1 MSGSVKLTQK
11 MLNVWLES
19 AWRDGYTKG
28 VSGED
33 GLPDFMALDPRGP
46 DDGKKLSAKEAESA
60 EYNTCKCAARMFR
73 EGCGVQC
80 TRKPFE
86 GGLLCKTH
94 QNKLDGQGSEFDLPF
109 GWFNKERPTHHLD
122 EKDHGK
128 SIAWSDTK
136 KVRSES
142 KKRVPAKEMREKL
155 TEMGISIDGLKGKAL
170 TLRYNDVMDSKDSDT
185 GSDTGSESPEDSTEI
200 PSSSQETQAQEEE
213 QTQEQT
219 QEQEQTPSSP
229 QETHTVQEQEQAQ
242 GGGQEQERDEEF
254 KIEESVE
261 IVVNSNGSETEIHRQ
276 ELVPVDKVDKV
287 DKVEEKEDSDSED
300 PAAGTGLVK
309 SESSSVPA
317 TTAEFKKYFQ
327 DLGIST
333 EGLRGKKAFKDKYDE
348 YQKGKESSVDDG
360 EDTEDMSDDELEK
373 DTSSFVEVDY
383 EGVEY
388 LEDEDT
394 SNIYNASHQL
404 VGKWNE
410 DGDKILWSSDSFRV
424 AHDTMKD

>member
-11 MLNVWLES
+11 MLNTWLEA
-19 AWRDGYTKG
+19 AWRDGFTKG
-28 VSGED
+28 VDGED
-33 GLPDFMALDPRGP
+33 SLPDFMALDPRGP
-46 DDGKKLSAKEAESA
+46 EDGKKLSAKEAESA
-60 EYNTCKCAARMFR
+60 DFNTCKCAARMFR

-94 QNKLDGQGSEFDLPF
+94 QNKLDGQGSQFDLPF

-128 SIAWSDTK
+128 PIAWNDLKKSKSSTK
-136 KVRSES
+136 KRAT
-142 KKRVPAKEMREKL
+142 AKEMREQL

-170 TLRYNDVMDSKDSDT
+170 TLKYNEVMDSKDSSDT
-185 GSDTGSESPEDSTEI
+185 DSGSDSVSESGSDTVSDTVSEI
-200 PSSSQETQAQEEE
+200 PTQ
-213 QTQEQT
+213 
-219 QEQEQTPSSP
+219 P
-229 QETHTVQEQEQAQ
+229 QATHTVLEQSQEQAQDEEKVDSEQEQAQ
-242 GGGQEQERDEEF
+242 EQQVDEEKVDQEQEDEE
-254 KIEESVE
+254 S
-261 IVVNSNGSETEIHRQ
+261 S
-276 ELVPVDKVDKV
+276 
-287 DKVEEKEDSDSED
+287 D

-309 SESSSVPA
+309 SESSDVPA

-348 YQKGKESSVDDG
+348 YQKSKESPVDD
-360 EDTEDMSDDELEK
+360 EETEDMSDDELEK

-388 LEDEDT
+388 LEDEET

>member
-11 MLNVWLES
+11 MLNVWLEA

-28 VSGED
+28 GSGED
-33 GLPDFMALDPRGP
+33 SLPDFMALDPRGP
-46 DDGKKLSAKEAESA
+46 GDGKKLSAKEAESS
-60 EYNTCKCAARMFR
+60 EYDPCKCAARMFR

-136 KVRSES
+136 KTRSES

-155 TEMGISIDGLKGKAL
+155 TELGISIDGLKGKAL
-170 TLRYNDVMDSKDSDT
+170 TLKYNEVMDAKDTDSDT
-185 GSDTGSESPEDSTEI
+185 ESDSSENSTEI
-200 PSSSQETQAQEEE
+200 PPETPTQP
-213 QTQEQT
+213 QTAHT
-219 QEQEQTPSSP
+219 VHEQEQG
-229 QETHTVQEQEQAQ
+229 QVQDEEKK
-242 GGGQEQERDEEF
+242 DEEF

-276 ELVPVDKVDKV
+276 ELVPVDKV
-287 DKVEEKEDSDSED
+287 EEKEDSDSDSESSD

-309 SESSSVPA
+309 SEPSGIPT

-348 YQKGKESSVDDG
+348 YQKGKESAVDDG
-360 EDTEDMSDDELEK
+360 EETEDMSDDELEK

-388 LEDEDT
+388 LEDEET
-394 SNIYNASHQL
+394 SNIYNAAHQL

-410 DGDKILWSSDSFRV
+410 DGDEVIWSSDSFRV
-424 AHDTMKD
+424 AHETMKD

>member
-11 MLNVWLES
+11 MLNVWLEA

-28 VSGED
+28 GSGED
-33 GLPDFMALDPRGP
+33 SLPDFMALDPRGP
-46 DDGKKLSAKEAESA
+46 GDGKKLSAKEAESS
-60 EYNTCKCAARMFR
+60 EYDPCKCAARMFR

-136 KVRSES
+136 KTRSES

-155 TEMGISIDGLKGKAL
+155 TELGISIDGLKGKEL
-170 TLRYNDVMDSKDSDT
+170 TLKYNEVMDAKDSDT
-185 GSDTGSESPEDSTEI
+185 GSDTVSEKDESEGVTEI
-200 PSSSQETQAQEEE
+200 PSETPPA
-213 QTQEQT
+213 
-219 QEQEQTPSSP
+219 P
-229 QETHTVQEQEQAQ
+229 QETHTVHEQEQEQVQ
-242 GGGQEQERDEEF
+242 DEEKKDEEF

-276 ELVPVDKVDKV
+276 ELVPVDKV
-287 DKVEEKEDSDSED
+287 EENEESSD

-309 SESSSVPA
+309 IDSSQLVPT

-348 YQKGKESSVDDG
+348 YQKGKESAVDDG
-360 EDTEDMSDDELEK
+360 EETEDMSDDELEK

-388 LEDEDT
+388 LEDEET
-394 SNIYNASHQL
+394 SNIYNAAHQL

-410 DGDKILWSSDSFRV
+410 DGDEVIWSSDSFRV
-424 AHDTMKD
+424 AHETMKD

>member
-11 MLNVWLES
+11 MLNVWLEA

-28 VSGED
+28 GSGED
-33 GLPDFMALDPRGP
+33 SLPDFMALDPRGP
-46 DDGKKLSAKEAESA
+46 EDGKKLSAKEAAST
-60 EYNTCKCAARMFR
+60 EYNPCKCAARMFR

-109 GWFNKERPTHHLD
+109 GWVNKERPTHHLD

-136 KVRSES
+136 KIRGES

-170 TLRYNDVMDSKDSDT
+170 TLRYNEVMDSNDSDT
-185 GSDTGSESPEDSTEI
+185 GSDTGSDSPENSTENSTEI
-200 PSSSQETQAQEEE
+200 PSENPSEN
-213 QTQEQT
+213 
-219 QEQEQTPSSP
+219 PSSP
-229 QETHTVQEQEQAQ
+229 QETQEQTQTQDQEQ
-242 GGGQEQERDEEF
+242 GQEHDEEF

-276 ELVPVDKVDKV
+276 ELVPVDKVD
-287 DKVEEKEDSDSED
+287 SDSESDD

-309 SESSSVPA
+309 SGPSDIPS
-317 TTAEFKKYFQ
+317 TTAEFKKLFGE
-327 DLGIST
+327 LGISV
-333 EGLRGKKAFKDKYDE
+333 EGLRGKKAFKDKYEE
-348 YQKGKESSVDDG
+348 YQKSKDSSVDDG
-360 EDTEDMSDDELEK
+360 EDTEDMSDDELDK

-383 EGVEY
+383 DGVEY
-388 LEDEDT
+388 LEDEET
-394 SNIYNASHQL
+394 SNLYNAAHQL
-404 VGKWNE
+404 IGKWNE

>member
-11 MLNVWLES
+11 MLNAWLES
-19 AWRDGYTKG
+19 AWRDGFAKG
-28 VSGED
+28 VDGED

-46 DDGKKLSAKEAESA
+46 GDGKKLSAKEAESS
-60 EYNTCKCAARMFR
+60 EYDTCKCAARMFR

-94 QNKLDGQGSEFDLPF
+94 QKKLDGQGSEFDLPF

-136 KVRSES
+136 KTRSES
-142 KKRVPAKEMREKL
+142 KKRVPAKDMREKL

-170 TLRYNDVMDSKDSDT
+170 TLRYNEVMDSKDSDT
-185 GSDTGSESPEDSTEI
+185 CSDTGSDSSEDSTEI
-200 PSSSQETQAQEEE
+200 PSE
-213 QTQEQT
+213 
-219 QEQEQTPSSP
+219 TPSSP
-229 QETHTVQEQEQAQ
+229 QATHTVQEQEQAQ
-242 GGGQEQERDEEF
+242 EQEQVQEQGQVQDEGKDEEF

-261 IVVNSNGSETEIHRQ
+261 IVVNSNGSETEIHRH
-276 ELVPVDKVDKV
+276 ELVPVDKVEEKV
-287 DKVEEKEDSDSED
+287 DQEKEDSDSESDD

-309 SESSSVPA
+309 IESSGIPT
-317 TTAEFKKYFQ
+317 TTAEFKKYFH
-327 DLGIST
+327 DLGISV

-348 YQKGKESSVDDG
+348 YQKGKASSVDDG

-383 EGVEY
+383 DGVEY
-388 LEDEDT
+388 LEDEET
-394 SNIYNASHQL
+394 SNIYNAAHQL

-410 DGDKILWSSDSFRV
+410 DGDEVIWSSDSFRV
-424 AHDTMKD
+424 AHETMKD

>member
-1 MSGSVKLTQK
+1 MTGSVKLTQK
-11 MLNVWLES
+11 MLNTWLEA
-19 AWRDGYTKG
+19 AWRDGFTKG
-28 VSGED
+28 VDGED
-33 GLPDFMALDPRGP
+33 SLPDFMALDPRGP
-46 DDGKKLSAKEAESA
+46 DDGKKMSAKEAESA

-80 TRKPFE
+80 TRKSFE

-94 QNKLDGQGSEFDLPF
+94 QKKLDGQSSEFDLPF
-109 GWFNKERPTHHLD
+109 GWFNKERPPHHLD

-128 SIAWSDTK
+128 PIAWNDLKKSKSSTK
-136 KVRSES
+136 KRAT
-142 KKRVPAKEMREKL
+142 AKEMREQL

-170 TLRYNDVMDSKDSDT
+170 TLKYNEAMDSKDISDSESNTSGSDSVSDT
-185 GSDTGSESPEDSTEI
+185 VSETPTQPQSTHTVHEK
-200 PSSSQETQAQEEE
+200 SQV
-213 QTQEQT
+213 QEQQVDEEKVD
-219 QEQEQTPSSP
+219 QEQEN
-229 QETHTVQEQEQAQ
+229 
-242 GGGQEQERDEEF
+242 
-254 KIEESVE
+254 EES
-261 IVVNSNGSETEIHRQ
+261 S
-276 ELVPVDKVDKV
+276 
-287 DKVEEKEDSDSED
+287 D

-309 SESSSVPA
+309 TESSGIPA

-348 YQKGKESSVDDG
+348 YQKGKESGVDDG

-388 LEDEDT
+388 LEDEET

>member
-11 MLNVWLES
+11 MLNVWLEA

-28 VSGED
+28 GSGED
-33 GLPDFMALDPRGP
+33 SLPDFMALDPRGP
-46 DDGKKLSAKEAESA
+46 SDGKKLSAKEAESS
-60 EYNTCKCAARMFR
+60 EYDPCKCAARMFR

-136 KVRSES
+136 KTRSES

-155 TEMGISIDGLKGKAL
+155 TELGISIDGLKGKEL
-170 TLRYNDVMDSKDSDT
+170 TLKYNEVMDAKDTDSDT
-185 GSDTGSESPEDSTEI
+185 ESDSSENSTEI
-200 PSSSQETQAQEEE
+200 PPET
-213 QTQEQT
+213 
-219 QEQEQTPSSP
+219 PPSP
-229 QETHTVQEQEQAQ
+229 QETHTVHEQEQEQVQ
-242 GGGQEQERDEEF
+242 DEEKKDEEF

-276 ELVPVDKVDKV
+276 ELVPVDKV
-287 DKVEEKEDSDSED
+287 EENEEYPD

-309 SESSSVPA
+309 IDSSQLVPT

-348 YQKGKESSVDDG
+348 YQKGKESAVDDG
-360 EDTEDMSDDELEK
+360 EETEDMSDDELEK

-388 LEDEDT
+388 LEDEET
-394 SNIYNASHQL
+394 SNIYNAAHQL

-410 DGDKILWSSDSFRV
+410 DGDEVIWSSDSFRV
-424 AHDTMKD
+424 AHETMKD

>member
-11 MLNVWLES
+11 MLNVWLEA

-28 VSGED
+28 GSGED
-33 GLPDFMALDPRGP
+33 SLPDFMALDPRGP
-46 DDGKKLSAKEAESA
+46 GDGKKLSAKEAESS
-60 EYNTCKCAARMFR
+60 EYDPCKCAARMFR

-136 KVRSES
+136 KTRSES

-155 TEMGISIDGLKGKAL
+155 TELGISIDGLKGKEL
-170 TLRYNDVMDSKDSDT
+170 TLKYNEVMDAKDSDT
-185 GSDTGSESPEDSTEI
+185 CSESNTSDTESNISDTVSETPTQPQTAHTVHE
-200 PSSSQETQAQEEE
+200 QEKD
-213 QTQEQT
+213 
-219 QEQEQTPSSP
+219 QEQEQ
-229 QETHTVQEQEQAQ
+229 VQDEEKK
-242 GGGQEQERDEEF
+242 DEEF

-276 ELVPVDKVDKV
+276 ELVPVDKV
-287 DKVEEKEDSDSED
+287 EENEESDD

-309 SESSSVPA
+309 IQSSQLVPT
-317 TTAEFKKYFQ
+317 TTAEFKKLFQ
-327 DLGIST
+327 ELGITT
-333 EGLRGKKAFKDKYDE
+333 EGLRGKGAYKQRYDQ
-348 YQKGKESSVDDG
+348 YLKEQQNDG
-360 EDTEDMSDDELEK
+360 DETEDMSDEEDELEK
-373 DTSSFVEVDY
+373 DETNYVEVDF
-383 EGVEY
+383 EGIEY

-394 SNIYNASHQL
+394 SNIYNTSHVL

-410 DGDKILWSSDSFRV
+410 DGDDIIWVSDS
-424 AHDTMKD
+424 AKADHDSKKD

>member
-11 MLNVWLES
+11 MLNVWLEA

-28 VSGED
+28 GSGED
-33 GLPDFMALDPRGP
+33 SLPDFMSLDPRGP
-46 DDGKKLSAKEAESA
+46 GDGKKLSAKEAESS
-60 EYNTCKCAARMFR
+60 EYDPCKCAARMFR

-136 KVRSES
+136 KTRSES

-155 TEMGISIDGLKGKAL
+155 TELGISIDGLKGKEL
-170 TLRYNDVMDSKDSDT
+170 TLKYNEVMDAKDSDT
-185 GSDTGSESPEDSTEI
+185 GSDTVSEKDESEVVTEI
-200 PSSSQETQAQEEE
+200 PSET
-213 QTQEQT
+213 
-219 QEQEQTPSSP
+219 PPSP
-229 QETHTVQEQEQAQ
+229 QETHTVHEQEQEQVQ
-242 GGGQEQERDEEF
+242 DEEF

>member
-11 MLNVWLES
+11 MLNVWLEA

-28 VSGED
+28 GSGED
-33 GLPDFMALDPRGP
+33 SLPDFMALDPRGP
-46 DDGKKLSAKEAESA
+46 EDGKKLSAKEAESA

-94 QNKLDGQGSEFDLPF
+94 KNKLDGQGSEFDLPF

-128 SIAWSDTK
+128 PIAWNDLKKSKSSTK
-136 KVRSES
+136 KRAT
-142 KKRVPAKEMREKL
+142 AKEMREQL
-155 TEMGISIDGLKGKAL
+155 TEMGISIDGLKGKGL
-170 TLRYNDVMDSKDSDT
+170 TLKYNEVMDSKDSSDSESNT
-185 GSDTGSESPEDSTEI
+185 SDSGSDSVSDTVSDTVSETPTQPQTAHTVHE
-200 PSSSQETQAQEEE
+200 QAQEQAQGE
-213 QTQEQT
+213 
-219 QEQEQTPSSP
+219 
-229 QETHTVQEQEQAQ
+229 VQEQEQVQ
-242 GGGQEQERDEEF
+242 GEDF
-254 KIEESVE
+254 KIVESVE

-276 ELVPVDKVDKV
+276 ELVPVDKKD
-287 DKVEEKEDSDSED
+287 DSDSESDD

-309 SESSSVPA
+309 SESSDVPA
-317 TTAEFKKYFQ
+317 TTAEFKKYFH
-327 DLGIST
+327 DLGISV

-348 YQKGKESSVDDG
+348 YQKSKESPVDG

-388 LEDEDT
+388 LEDEET
-394 SNIYNASHQL
+394 SDIYNASHQL

>member
-11 MLNVWLES
+11 MLNVWLEA
-19 AWRDGYTKG
+19 AWRDGFTKG
-28 VSGED
+28 VDGED
-33 GLPDFMALDPRGP
+33 SIPDFMALDPRGP
-46 DDGKKLSAKEAESA
+46 GDGKKLSAKEAEST

-136 KVRSES
+136 KIRSES

-155 TEMGISIDGLKGKAL
+155 TELGISIDGLKGKAL
-170 TLRYNDVMDSKDSDT
+170 TLRYNEVMDSTDSDT
-185 GSDTGSESPEDSTEI
+185 GSDTGSDSSDNATEI
-200 PSSSQETQAQEEE
+200 PSETP
-213 QTQEQT
+213 TQ
-219 QEQEQTPSSP
+219 P
-229 QETHTVQEQEQAQ
+229 QSTHTVHQQVQEQKGE
-242 GGGQEQERDEEF
+242 EKDDEEF

-276 ELVPVDKVDKV
+276 ELVPVDKVEEKV
-287 DKVEEKEDSDSED
+287 DDEDPESSD

-309 SESSSVPA
+309 SGSSGVPS
-317 TTAEFKKYFQ
+317 TTAEFKKLFGE
-327 DLGIST
+327 LGISV
-333 EGLRGKKAFKDKYDE
+333 EGLRGKKAFKDKYEE
-348 YQKGKESSVDDG
+348 YQKSKDSSVDDG
-360 EDTEDMSDDELEK
+360 EDTEDMSDDELDK

-388 LEDEDT
+388 LEDEET
-394 SNIYNASHQL
+394 SNLYNAAHQL
-404 VGKWNE
+404 IGKWNE
-410 DGDKILWSSDSFRV
+410 DGDEVFGHQSLTVLRTKQ
-424 AHDTMKD
+424 

>member
-11 MLNVWLES
+11 MLNVWLEA

-28 VSGED
+28 GSGED
-33 GLPDFMALDPRGP
+33 SLPDFMALDPRGP
-46 DDGKKLSAKEAESA
+46 SDGKKLSAKEAESS
-60 EYNTCKCAARMFR
+60 EYDPCKCAARMFR

-136 KVRSES
+136 KTRSES

-155 TEMGISIDGLKGKAL
+155 TELGISIDGLKGKEL
-170 TLRYNDVMDSKDSDT
+170 TLKYNEVMDAKDSDT
-185 GSDTGSESPEDSTEI
+185 GSDTVSEKDESEGVTEI
-200 PSSSQETQAQEEE
+200 PSE
-213 QTQEQT
+213 
-219 QEQEQTPSSP
+219 TPSAP
-229 QETHTVQEQEQAQ
+229 QETHTVHEQEQEQVQ
-242 GGGQEQERDEEF
+242 DEEKKDEEF

-276 ELVPVDKVDKV
+276 ELVPVDKV
-287 DKVEEKEDSDSED
+287 EENEESPD

-309 SESSSVPA
+309 IDSSQLVPT

-348 YQKGKESSVDDG
+348 YQKGKESAVDDG
-360 EDTEDMSDDELEK
+360 EETEDMSDDELEK

-388 LEDEDT
+388 LEDEET
-394 SNIYNASHQL
+394 SNIYNAAHQL

-410 DGDKILWSSDSFRV
+410 DGDEVIWSSDSFRV
-424 AHDTMKD
+424 AHETMKD

>member
-11 MLNVWLES
+11 MLNVWLEA

-28 VSGED
+28 GSGED
-33 GLPDFMALDPRGP
+33 SLPDFMALDPRGP
-46 DDGKKLSAKEAESA
+46 GDGKKLSAKEAESS
-60 EYNTCKCAARMFR
+60 EYDPCKCAARMFR

-136 KVRSES
+136 KTRSES

-155 TEMGISIDGLKGKAL
+155 TELGISIDGLKGKEL
-170 TLRYNDVMDSKDSDT
+170 TLKYNEVMDAKDSDT
-185 GSDTGSESPEDSTEI
+185 GSDTVSEKDESEGVTEI
-200 PSSSQETQAQEEE
+200 PSETPPA
-213 QTQEQT
+213 
-219 QEQEQTPSSP
+219 P
-229 QETHTVQEQEQAQ
+229 QETHTVHEQEQEQVQ
-242 GGGQEQERDEEF
+242 DEEKKDEEF

-276 ELVPVDKVDKV
+276 ELVPVDKV
-287 DKVEEKEDSDSED
+287 EENEESPD

-309 SESSSVPA
+309 IDSSQLVPT

-348 YQKGKESSVDDG
+348 YQKGKESAVDDG
-360 EDTEDMSDDELEK
+360 EETEDMSDDELEK

-388 LEDEDT
+388 LEDEET
-394 SNIYNASHQL
+394 SNIYNAAHQL

-410 DGDKILWSSDSFRV
+410 DGDEVIWSSDSFRV
-424 AHDTMKD
+424 AHETMKD

>member
-11 MLNVWLES
+11 MLNTWLEA
-19 AWRDGYTKG
+19 AWRDGFTKG
-28 VSGED
+28 VDGED
-33 GLPDFMALDPRGP
+33 SLPDFMALDPRGP
-46 DDGKKLSAKEAESA
+46 EDGKKLSAKEAESA
-60 EYNTCKCAARMFR
+60 DYNTCKCAARMFR

-94 QNKLDGQGSEFDLPF
+94 QNKLDGQGSQFDLPF

-128 SIAWSDTK
+128 PIAWNDLK
-136 KVRSES
+136 KSKSSS
-142 KKRVPAKEMREKL
+142 KKRATAKEMREQL

-170 TLRYNDVMDSKDSDT
+170 TLKYNEVMDSKDS
-185 GSDTGSESPEDSTEI
+185 SDTESNTSDTESNISNTVSDTPTQPQSTHTVHE
-200 PSSSQETQAQEEE
+200 QAQV
-213 QTQEQT
+213 QEQQVDDEKVDDEKVDEDKVD
-219 QEQEQTPSSP
+219 QEQEN
-229 QETHTVQEQEQAQ
+229 
-242 GGGQEQERDEEF
+242 
-254 KIEESVE
+254 EES
-261 IVVNSNGSETEIHRQ
+261 
-276 ELVPVDKVDKV
+276 P
-287 DKVEEKEDSDSED
+287 D

-309 SESSSVPA
+309 SEPSDVPA

-327 DLGIST
+327 DLGISV

-360 EDTEDMSDDELEK
+360 EETEDMSDDELEK

-388 LEDEDT
+388 LEDEET

>member
-11 MLNVWLES
+11 MLNVWLEA

-28 VSGED
+28 GSGED
-33 GLPDFMALDPRGP
+33 SLPDFMALDPRGP
-46 DDGKKLSAKEAESA
+46 GDGKKLSAKEAESS
-60 EYNTCKCAARMFR
+60 EYDPCKCAARMFR

-136 KVRSES
+136 KTRSES

-155 TEMGISIDGLKGKAL
+155 TELGISIDGLKGKEL
-170 TLRYNDVMDSKDSDT
+170 TLKYNEVMDAKDSDT
-185 GSDTGSESPEDSTEI
+185 GSDTVSEKDESEGVTEI
-200 PSSSQETQAQEEE
+200 PSETPTQP
-213 QTQEQT
+213 QTAHTVHE
-219 QEQEQTPSSP
+219 QEQEQ
-229 QETHTVQEQEQAQ
+229 VQDEEKK
-242 GGGQEQERDEEF
+242 DEEF

-276 ELVPVDKVDKV
+276 ELVPVDKV
-287 DKVEEKEDSDSED
+287 EENEESSD

-309 SESSSVPA
+309 IDSSQLVPT

-348 YQKGKESSVDDG
+348 YQKGKESAVDDG
-360 EDTEDMSDDELEK
+360 EETEDMSDDELEK

-388 LEDEDT
+388 LEDEET
-394 SNIYNASHQL
+394 SNIYNAAHQL

-410 DGDKILWSSDSFRV
+410 DGDEVIWSSDSFRV
-424 AHDTMKD
+424 AHETMKD

>member
-11 MLNVWLES
+11 MLNVWLE
-19 AWRDGYTKG
+19 AVWRDGYTKG
-28 VSGED
+28 GSGED
-33 GLPDFMALDPRGP
+33 SLPDFMALDPRGP
-46 DDGKKLSAKEAESA
+46 GDGKKLSAKEAESS
-60 EYNTCKCAARMFR
+60 EYDPCKCAARMFR

-94 QNKLDGQGSEFDLPF
+94 QNKLDGQGSQFDLPF

-136 KVRSES
+136 KTRSES
-142 KKRVPAKEMREKL
+142 KKRAPAKEMREKL
-155 TEMGISIDGLKGKAL
+155 TELGISIDGLKGKAL
-170 TLRYNDVMDSKDSDT
+170 TLKYNEVMDAKDSDT
-185 GSDTGSESPEDSTEI
+185 GSDTGSDSSENSSEI
-200 PSSSQETQAQEEE
+200 PSE
-213 QTQEQT
+213 
-219 QEQEQTPSSP
+219 TPSAP
-229 QETHTVQEQEQAQ
+229 QETHTVHEQEQEQ
-242 GGGQEQERDEEF
+242 EQVQDEEKKDEEF

-276 ELVPVDKVDKV
+276 ELVPVDKKD
-287 DKVEEKEDSDSED
+287 ESESDD
-300 PAAGTGLVK
+300 PAAGTGLPKK
-309 SESSSVPA
+309 SDSTPT
-317 TTAEFKKYFQ
+317 TTAEFKKYLQ

-348 YQKGKESSVDDG
+348 YHKSKESFD
-360 EDTEDMSDDELEK
+360 EETEDMSDDELET
-373 DTSSFVEVDY
+373 DTSNFTEIDY

-394 SNIYNASHQL
+394 GLLYNSAHQA
-404 VGKWNE
+404 VGKWN
-410 DGDKILWSSDSFRV
+410 DGGDEIIWSSDTFRI
-424 AHDTMKD
+424 AHETMKD

>member
-1 MSGSVKLTQK
+1 MPGSIKLTQK
-11 MLNVWLES
+11 MLDTWLET
-19 AWRDGYTKG
+19 AWRDAFRKG
-28 VSGED
+28 VDGED
-33 GLPDFMALDPRGP
+33 SLPDFMSFDPRGP
-46 DDGKKLSAKEAESA
+46 EDGKKLSAKEAESA
-60 EYNTCKCAARMFR
+60 DYNTCKCAARMFR

-128 SIAWSDTK
+128 PIAWNDLKKSKSSTK
-136 KVRSES
+136 KRAT
-142 KKRVPAKEMREKL
+142 AKEMREQL

-170 TLRYNDVMDSKDSDT
+170 TLKYNEVMDSKDSSDT
-185 GSDTGSESPEDSTEI
+185 DSGSDSVSESGSDTVSDTVSEI
-200 PSSSQETQAQEEE
+200 PTQ
-213 QTQEQT
+213 
-219 QEQEQTPSSP
+219 P
-229 QETHTVQEQEQAQ
+229 QATHTVLEQSQEQAQDEEKVDSEQEQAQ
-242 GGGQEQERDEEF
+242 EQVDEEKVDQEQDDDE
-254 KIEESVE
+254 S
-261 IVVNSNGSETEIHRQ
+261 S
-276 ELVPVDKVDKV
+276 
-287 DKVEEKEDSDSED
+287 D

-309 SESSSVPA
+309 SESSDVPA

-348 YQKGKESSVDDG
+348 YQKGKESGVDG
-360 EDTEDMSDDELEK
+360 EETEDMSDDELEK

-388 LEDEDT
+388 LEDEET

-410 DGDKILWSSDSFRV
+410 DGDKILWSSESFRV

>member
-11 MLNVWLES
+11 ILNMWLEA
-19 AWRDGYTKG
+19 AWRDGFTKG
-28 VSGED
+28 VDGED
-33 GLPDFMALDPRGP
+33 SLPDFMALDPRGP
-46 DDGKKLSAKEAESA
+46 EDGKKLSAKEAESA

-94 QNKLDGQGSEFDLPF
+94 KNKLDGQGSQFDLPF

-128 SIAWSDTK
+128 PIAWNDLKKSKSSTK
-136 KVRSES
+136 KRAT
-142 KKRVPAKEMREKL
+142 AKEMREQL
-155 TEMGISIDGLKGKAL
+155 TEMGISIDGLKGKGL
-170 TLRYNDVMDSKDSDT
+170 TLKYNEVMDSKDSSDSESNT
-185 GSDTGSESPEDSTEI
+185 SDSGSDSVSDTVSDTVSETPTQPQTAHTVHE
-200 PSSSQETQAQEEE
+200 QAQEQAQGE
-213 QTQEQT
+213 
-219 QEQEQTPSSP
+219 
-229 QETHTVQEQEQAQ
+229 VQEQEQVQ
-242 GGGQEQERDEEF
+242 GEDF
-254 KIEESVE
+254 KIVESVE

-276 ELVPVDKVDKV
+276 ELVPVDKKD
-287 DKVEEKEDSDSED
+287 DSDSESDD

-309 SESSSVPA
+309 SESSDVPA
-317 TTAEFKKYFQ
+317 TTAEFKKYFH
-327 DLGIST
+327 DLGISV

-348 YQKGKESSVDDG
+348 YQKSKESPVDD
-360 EDTEDMSDDELEK
+360 EETEDMSDDELEK

>member
-11 MLNVWLES
+11 MLNVWLEA

-28 VSGED
+28 GSGED
-33 GLPDFMALDPRGP
+33 SLPDFMALDPRGP
-46 DDGKKLSAKEAESA
+46 GDGKKLSAKEAESS
-60 EYNTCKCAARMFR
+60 EYDPCKCAARMFR

-136 KVRSES
+136 KTRSES

-155 TEMGISIDGLKGKAL
+155 TELGISIDGLKGKAL
-170 TLRYNDVMDSKDSDT
+170 TLKYNEVMDAKDTDSDT
-185 GSDTGSESPEDSTEI
+185 ESDSSENSTEI
-200 PSSSQETQAQEEE
+200 PPETPTQP
-213 QTQEQT
+213 QTA
-219 QEQEQTPSSP
+219 
-229 QETHTVQEQEQAQ
+229 HTVHEQAQ
-242 GGGQEQERDEEF
+242 GQAQDQSQGGVQDEEF

-276 ELVPVDKVDKV
+276 ELVPVDKV
-287 DKVEEKEDSDSED
+287 EENEESPD

-309 SESSSVPA
+309 IDSSQLVPT

-348 YQKGKESSVDDG
+348 YQKGKESAVDDG
-360 EDTEDMSDDELEK
+360 EETEDMSDDELEK

-388 LEDEDT
+388 LEDEET
-394 SNIYNASHQL
+394 SNIYNAAHQL

-410 DGDKILWSSDSFRV
+410 DGDEVIWSSDSFRV
-424 AHDTMKD
+424 AHETMKD

>member
-11 MLNVWLES
+11 MLNTWLEA
-19 AWRDGYTKG
+19 AWRDGYTKAG
-28 VSGED
+28 SGED
-33 GLPDFMALDPRGP
+33 SLPDFKAMDPRGP
-46 DDGKKLSAKEAESA
+46 EDGKKLSAKEAESS
-60 EYNTCKCAARMFR
+60 EYDTCKCAARMFR

-136 KVRSES
+136 KARSES

-170 TLRYNDVMDSKDSDT
+170 TLRYNEVMDAKDSDT
-185 GSDTGSESPEDSTEI
+185 DSVSESDSSENSTEI
-200 PSSSQETQAQEEE
+200 PSETQ
-213 QTQEQT
+213 
-219 QEQEQTPSSP
+219 SSP
-229 QETHTVQEQEQAQ
+229 QETHTVQEQVQDEEIQD
-242 GGGQEQERDEEF
+242 EEKKVEEF

-261 IVVNSNGSETEIHRQ
+261 IVVNSNGSETEIYRQ
-276 ELVPVDKVDKV
+276 NLVPV
-287 DKVEEKEDSDSED
+287 DKVEEKEDSESDSDD

-309 SESSSVPA
+309 IESSSSSVPA
-317 TTAEFKKYFQ
+317 TTAEFKEYFQ

-333 EGLRGKKAFKDKYDE
+333 DGLRGKKAFKDKYDE
-348 YQKGKESSVDDG
+348 YQKGKDG
-360 EDTEDMSDDELEK
+360 EQTEDMSDDELEK

-394 SNIYNASHQL
+394 SDIYNTAHQL
-404 VGKWNE
+404 VGKWNV

>member
-11 MLNVWLES
+11 MLNTWLEA
-19 AWRDGYTKG
+19 AWRDGFTKG
-28 VSGED
+28 VDGED
-33 GLPDFMALDPRGP
+33 SLPDFMSFDPRGP
-46 DDGKKLSAKEAESA
+46 EDGKKLSAKEAESA
-60 EYNTCKCAARMFR
+60 DYNTCKCAARMFR

-128 SIAWSDTK
+128 PIAWNDLKKSKSSTK
-136 KVRSES
+136 KRAT
-142 KKRVPAKEMREKL
+142 AKEMREQL

-170 TLRYNDVMDSKDSDT
+170 TLKYNEVMDSKDSSDT
-185 GSDTGSESPEDSTEI
+185 DSGSDSVSESGSDTVSDTVSEI
-200 PSSSQETQAQEEE
+200 PTQ
-213 QTQEQT
+213 
-219 QEQEQTPSSP
+219 P
-229 QETHTVQEQEQAQ
+229 QATHTVLEQSQEQAQDEEKVDSEQEQAQ
-242 GGGQEQERDEEF
+242 EQVDEEKVDQEQDDDE
-254 KIEESVE
+254 S
-261 IVVNSNGSETEIHRQ
+261 S
-276 ELVPVDKVDKV
+276 
-287 DKVEEKEDSDSED
+287 D

-309 SESSSVPA
+309 SESSDVPA

-348 YQKGKESSVDDG
+348 YQKGKESAVDG
-360 EDTEDMSDDELEK
+360 EETEDMSDDELEK

-388 LEDEDT
+388 LEDEET

-410 DGDKILWSSDSFRV
+410 DGDKILWSSESFRV

>member
-11 MLNVWLES
+11 MLNVWLEA

-28 VSGED
+28 GSGED
-33 GLPDFMALDPRGP
+33 SLPDFMALDPRGP
-46 DDGKKLSAKEAESA
+46 GDGKKLSAKEAESS
-60 EYNTCKCAARMFR
+60 EYDPCKCAARMFR

-94 QNKLDGQGSEFDLPF
+94 QKKLDGQGSEFDLPF

-136 KVRSES
+136 KTRSES

-155 TEMGISIDGLKGKAL
+155 TELGISIDGLKGKAL
-170 TLRYNDVMDSKDSDT
+170 TLKYNEVMDAKDTDSDT
-185 GSDTGSESPEDSTEI
+185 ESDSSENSTEI
-200 PSSSQETQAQEEE
+200 PSETPTQP
-213 QTQEQT
+213 QTA
-219 QEQEQTPSSP
+219 
-229 QETHTVQEQEQAQ
+229 HTVQEQEQDQEQDQAQ
-242 GGGQEQERDEEF
+242 GGVQDEEF

-276 ELVPVDKVDKV
+276 ELVPVDKV
-287 DKVEEKEDSDSED
+287 EEKEDSDEESSD

-309 SESSSVPA
+309 SEPSGIPT

-348 YQKGKESSVDDG
+348 YQKGKESAVDDG
-360 EDTEDMSDDELEK
+360 EETEDMSDDELEK

-388 LEDEDT
+388 LEDEET
-394 SNIYNASHQL
+394 SNIYNAAHQM

-410 DGDKILWSSDSFRV
+410 DGDEVIWSSDSFRV
-424 AHDTMKD
+424 AHETMKD

>member
-11 MLNVWLES
+11 MLNVWLEA

-28 VSGED
+28 GSGED
-33 GLPDFMALDPRGP
+33 SLPDFMALDPRGP
-46 DDGKKLSAKEAESA
+46 SDGKKLSAKEAESS
-60 EYNTCKCAARMFR
+60 EYDPCKCAARMFR

-136 KVRSES
+136 KTRSES

-155 TEMGISIDGLKGKAL
+155 TELGISIDGLKGKAL
-170 TLRYNDVMDSKDSDT
+170 TLKYNEVMDAKDTDT
-185 GSDTGSESPEDSTEI
+185 GSDTSDTESNISDTVSETP
-200 PSSSQETQAQEEE
+200 TQP
-213 QTQEQT
+213 QTAHT
-219 QEQEQTPSSP
+219 VHEQEQG
-229 QETHTVQEQEQAQ
+229 QVQDEEKK
-242 GGGQEQERDEEF
+242 DEEF

-276 ELVPVDKVDKV
+276 ELVPVDKV
-287 DKVEEKEDSDSED
+287 EEKEDSDSDSESSD

-309 SESSSVPA
+309 SEPSGIPT

-348 YQKGKESSVDDG
+348 YQKGKESAVDDG
-360 EDTEDMSDDELEK
+360 EETEDMSDDELEK

-388 LEDEDT
+388 LEDEET
-394 SNIYNASHQL
+394 SNIYNAAHQM

-410 DGDKILWSSDSFRV
+410 DGDEVIWSSDSFRV
-424 AHDTMKD
+424 AHETMKD